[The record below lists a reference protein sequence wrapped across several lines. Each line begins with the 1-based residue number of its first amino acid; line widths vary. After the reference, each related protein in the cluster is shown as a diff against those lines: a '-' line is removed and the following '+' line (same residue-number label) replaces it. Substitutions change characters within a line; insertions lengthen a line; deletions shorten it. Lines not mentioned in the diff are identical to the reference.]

1 VAGRTGRPKKD
12 PSRRLEV
19 QIGLRVKNDLA
30 ELIDKKAAELE
41 RLHPGSTWERPDVVR
56 HLLYKLFEAETH
68 NGQDGVARPGG

>member
-1 VAGRTGRPKKD
+1 MTGRNGRPKKD

-56 HLLYKLFEAETH
+56 HLLYKLFETEVR
-68 NGQDGVARPGG
+68 NGQDGVDRAGG